1 MSSIH
6 IPVLKGDLIGQDLA
20 PLALDFAREAG
31 ANIQWTFIDHVLDE
45 DGQLVKQCKE
55 ILSQHQVALK
65 GPFSTP
71 KGVGQLGA
79 SVALRKELQLFA
91 GVRHIKNLPGL
102 PSRYSDLDLVVIREN
117 TEDVYAGLEH
127 EVYPGV
133 VESIKVVTQEASD
146 RIFEFAFEF
155 AQRQNR
161 KKVSIIHKANIMKQ
175 SDGLFLK
182 VGQNWAKK
190 YPEIETRGLIVD
202 NTCMQMVQYPEQF
215 DILVCGNLYGDIL
228 SDLGAGLVG
237 GISATWGVDRGHE
250 LALFEAIH
258 GRVPELIGTDMA
270 NPLPM
275 IMPLIALLKEVGQ
288 NQAAD
293 RMYSA
298 ITYVLKAGQFLTQD
312 LGGTAKTSEMMK
324 ALNQAL

>member
-1 MSSIH
+1 MTTTH
-6 IPVLKGDLIGQDLA
+6 IPVLTGDLIGQDLA
-20 PLALDFAREAG
+20 PLALEFAQSAG
-31 ANIQWTFIDHVLDE
+31 ADIQWTFVNQVLDE
-45 DGQLVKQCKE
+45 EGQLTSQCKDL
-55 ILSQHQVALK
+55 LSQHSVALK

-79 SVALRKELQLFA
+79 SVALRKELKLFA
-91 GVRHIKNLPGL
+91 GVRHIQNLPGL
-102 PSRYSDLDLVVIREN
+102 PSRYSNLDLVVIREN

-155 AQRQNR
+155 ARLHNR

-175 SDGLFLK
+175 SDGLFLR
-182 VGQNWAKK
+182 VGQEWAKK
-190 YPEIETRGLIVD
+190 YSEIETRGLIVD

-237 GISATWGVDRGHE
+237 GISATWGVDRGQH

-258 GRVPELIGTDMA
+258 GRVPELIGTDRA

-275 IMPLIALLKEVGQ
+275 IMPLIALLREVKQ
-288 NQAAD
+288 DTVAN
-293 RMYSA
+293 RMYNA
-298 ITYVLKAGQFLTQD
+298 ITQVLQEGNTLTQD
-312 LGGTAKTSEMMK
+312 LGGTAKTSEMI
-324 ALNQAL
+324 QALTRAL